1 MILDSLVGI
10 PFKWGGM
17 DRRGCDCLGL
27 ANLARVAAGLDPVPG
42 FDWVY
47 EQYQK
52 LSELPENTVG
62 DELLKLGWSVVTGGL
77 EDMDVLL
84 LRGNYSVAIGT
95 YYQGEVLYFPG
106 RSSAIRKIEDCWTVL
121 GAMRERA

>member
-17 DRRGCDCLGL
+17 DSRGCDCLGL
-27 ANLARVAAGLDPVPG
+27 ANMARVVAGLDPVPG
-42 FDWVY
+42 FDWIY
-47 EQYQK
+47 EQYQG
-52 LSELPENTVG
+52 LPELPESTVG
-62 DELLKLGWSVVTGGL
+62 DELLKLGWCVVAG
-77 EDMDVLL
+77 EPRDMDVLL

-95 YYQGEVLYFPG
+95 YCKGEVLHFPA
-106 RSSAIRKIEDCWTVL
+106 RFSALRKIEDCGTVL